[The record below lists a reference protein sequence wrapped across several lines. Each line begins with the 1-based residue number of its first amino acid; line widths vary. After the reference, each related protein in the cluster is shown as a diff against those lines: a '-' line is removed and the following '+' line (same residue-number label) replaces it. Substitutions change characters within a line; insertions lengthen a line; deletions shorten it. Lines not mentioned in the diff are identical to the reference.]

1 MDTTQN
7 HSAHDLEVS
16 SPEDTIVLGSLG
28 TGDTIT
34 LPSFTYSTGEYNSM
48 IGQPFGHGSTT
59 ISSSITGG
67 PYGVIG
73 GAQYPNVTVNS
84 GMNFGSTWVGPLTT
98 GTSAKIQLNGEDADV
113 EVNGWSL
120 VDAVKRI
127 EQRLGLYQ
135 PNPELESE
143 WSELRELAQRY
154 QQLEQH
160 IQDKQ
165 ATWDRIRAMPAPDV
179 D

>member
-7 HSAHDLEVS
+7 NSAHDLDVS
-16 SPEDTIVLGSLG
+16 QTEDTIVLS

-34 LPSFTYSTGEYNSM
+34 LPSFTYSTGEYKSQ
-48 IGQPFGHGSTT
+48 IGQQFGYESTT

-67 PYGVIG
+67 PYGYIG
-73 GAQYPNVTVNS
+73 GAQYPNVTVTS
-84 GMNFGSTWVGPLTT
+84 GMNFGSPWVGSQAN
-98 GTSAKIQLNGEDADV
+98 GKIQLNGEDADV

-143 WSELRELAQRY
+143 WVELRELAQRY

-165 ATWDRIRAMPAPDV
+165 ATWDRLKAMPAPDI